1 MAYNY
6 YNSNQNMIN
15 QLLRQKDNI
24 DSMINQYQ
32 QMPSQP
38 SIQNIINPAST
49 LEFEARILKENEDPM
64 NIIITRKTLFVDE
77 ANKKIIVKEVDGTI
91 SKTYDIIVPMDEK
104 DKKILDLE
112 ARLKEMEEKIN
123 DKYTKFNGTIAGE
136 QQPNG
141 DADEPIKSTTAT
153 TNKSITRST
162 RREASRSD
170 S

>member
-24 DSMINQYQ
+24 DNMINQYQ

-64 NIIITRKTLFVDE
+64 DIVITRRTLFVDE
-77 ANKKIIVKEVDGTI
+77 TNKKVIIKEVDGTI
-91 SKTYDIIVPMDEK
+91 SKTYEIIVPMDEK

-123 DKYTKFNGTIAGE
+123 DKYTKFNGATARE
-136 QQPNG
+136 QQSDGNVN
-141 DADEPIKSTTAT
+141 EFIESTAT
-153 TNKSITRST
+153 ETNKPITRSA
-162 RREASRSD
+162 RRETSRSN